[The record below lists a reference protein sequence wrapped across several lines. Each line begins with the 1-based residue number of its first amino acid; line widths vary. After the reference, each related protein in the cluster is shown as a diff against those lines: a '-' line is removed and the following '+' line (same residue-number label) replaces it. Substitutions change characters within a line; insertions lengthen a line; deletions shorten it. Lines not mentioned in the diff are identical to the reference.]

1 MNFPLS
7 EKKLD
12 KEILKKDKREA
23 KHIGPVG
30 IGEKALYLNSFYIDR
45 MYYIPI
51 EAIERVYKRVAMSKG
66 GFSGRGMFASLSYLV
81 VEYDGGKEKACLIR
95 KEWKL
100 DEALSEI
107 RKRFPNLPTMS
118 KRAEEKLRSEEE
130 EEKAKL
136 LPKLS
141 EEAEK
146 AVFEIEEADKI
157 LQEREELYKNLALQ
171 AKQERMVQSTNP
183 YYRYFAWLLFFGG
196 LLCLLSAGVFYKN
209 GDQSHAIVLFGFFL
223 MLFLVGFRVRPTGR
237 QNKEEVERE
246 YEESIR
252 KMKDSLPKDFPLPAQ
267 YAHPLCLLWMKQNIL
282 EGKAETFSSSYEL
295 LKKELKELDSTKE
308 VTQKVYDR
316 LIVIKPMFLAHG
328 YRDEESR

>member
-7 EKKLD
+7 EKKLEKD
-12 KEILKKDKREA
+12 VLKKDKREA
-23 KHIGPVG
+23 KHIGPIG

-45 MYYIPI
+45 MYYIPV

-66 GFSGRGMFASLSYLV
+66 GFSGKGIFASLSYLV

-95 KEWKL
+95 KEWRV

-107 RKRFPNLPTMS
+107 RKRFPHLPTMS
-118 KRAEEKLRSEEE
+118 KRAEESLRREEE

-146 AVFEIEEADKI
+146 AVSEIEEADRF
-157 LQEREELYKNLALQ
+157 LRTREDIYKNLAER
-171 AKQERMVQSTNP
+171 AKQERMVQNTNP
-183 YYRYFAWLLFFGG
+183 YYGHFALLLFFGA
-196 LLCLLSAGVFYKN
+196 LLCLLSGGIFFKN
-209 GDQSHAIVLFGFFL
+209 GDQSHAVVLFGFAF
-223 MLFLVGFRVRPTGR
+223 MLLLVGFRVRPTGR
-237 QNKEEVERE
+237 QNKEEIEKE

-252 KMKDSLPKDFPLPAQ
+252 KMKDCLPEDFPLPAR
-267 YAHPLCLLWMKQNIL
+267 YAHPLCLEWMKQNLL
-282 EGKAETFSSSYEL
+282 EGKAETLLSSYAL
-295 LKKELKELDSTKE
+295 LKQELKELDSTKQ

-316 LIVIKPMFLAHG
+316 IIVIKPMFMAAG
-328 YRDEESR
+328 YRDE

>member
-12 KEILKKDKREA
+12 KEILKEDKREA

-146 AVFEIEEADKI
+146 SVFAIEEADKI
-157 LQEREELYKNLALQ
+157 LQEREELYKNLAVR

-196 LLCLLSAGVFYKN
+196 LLCLFSAGVFYKN

-246 YEESIR
+246 YEEAIR
-252 KMKDSLPKDFPLPAQ
+252 KMRDSLPEDFPLPAQ

-328 YRDEESR
+328 YRDE

>member
-107 RKRFPNLPTMS
+107 RKRFPHLPTMS

-267 YAHPLCLLWMKQNIL
+267 YAHPLCLLWMKQDIL
-282 EGKAETFSSSYEL
+282 EGKAETLSSSYEL

-328 YRDEESR
+328 YRDE

>member
-1 MNFPLS
+1 
-7 EKKLD
+7 
-12 KEILKKDKREA
+12 
-23 KHIGPVG
+23 
-30 IGEKALYLNSFYIDR
+30 
-45 MYYIPI
+45 
-51 EAIERVYKRVAMSKG
+51 MSKG
-66 GFSGRGMFASLSYLV
+66 GFSGKGIFASLSYLV

-95 KEWKL
+95 KEWRV

-107 RKRFPNLPTMS
+107 RKRFPHLPTMS
-118 KRAEEKLRSEEE
+118 KRAEESLRREEE

-146 AVFEIEEADKI
+146 AVSEIEEADS
-157 LQEREELYKNLALQ
+157 LLREREELCKNLAVR

-183 YYRYFAWLLFFGG
+183 YYGHFALLLFFGG
-196 LLCLLSAGVFYKN
+196 LLCLLSAGIFYKN

-252 KMKDSLPKDFPLPAQ
+252 KMKDSLPDDFPLPAR
-267 YAHPLCLLWMKQNIL
+267 YAHPVCLLWMKQNIL
-282 EGKAETFSSSYEL
+282 EGKAKTLASSYEL
-295 LKKELKELDSTKE
+295 LKKELKELDSTKQ
-308 VTQKVYDR
+308 VSQKVYDW
-316 LIVIKPMFLAHG
+316 LVVIKPMFMAAE
-328 YRDEESR
+328 YRDE

>member
-252 KMKDSLPKDFPLPAQ
+252 KMRDSLPEDFPLPAQ

-282 EGKAETFSSSYEL
+282 EGKAETFLSSYEL

-328 YRDEESR
+328 YRDE

>member
-7 EKKLD
+7 EKKLEKD
-12 KEILKKDKREA
+12 VLKKDKREA
-23 KHIGPVG
+23 KHIGPIG

-81 VEYDGGKEKACLIR
+81 VEYDGGKEKTCLIR
-95 KEWKL
+95 KEWRV

-107 RKRFPNLPTMS
+107 RKRFPHLPTMS
-118 KRAEEKLRSEEE
+118 KRAEESLRREEE

-267 YAHPLCLLWMKQNIL
+267 YAHPICLLWMKQNIL

-328 YRDEESR
+328 YRDE

>member
-7 EKKLD
+7 EKKLEKD
-12 KEILKKDKREA
+12 VLKKDKREA
-23 KHIGPVG
+23 KHIGPIG

-66 GFSGRGMFASLSYLV
+66 GFSGKGIFASLSYLV

-95 KEWKL
+95 KEWRV

-107 RKRFPNLPTMS
+107 KKRFPHLPTMS
-118 KRAEEKLRSEEE
+118 KRAEE
-130 EEKAKL
+130 AKL

-146 AVFEIEEADKI
+146 AVSEIEEADR
-157 LQEREELYKNLALQ
+157 LLREREELCKNLAVR
-171 AKQERMVQSTNP
+171 AKQERMVQNTNP
-183 YYRYFAWLLFFGG
+183 YYGHFALLLFFGG
-196 LLCLLSAGVFYKN
+196 LLCLLSAGIFYKN

-252 KMKDSLPKDFPLPAQ
+252 KMKDSLPEDFPIPAR
-267 YAHPLCLLWMKQNIL
+267 YAHPVCLLWMKQNIL
-282 EGKAETFSSSYEL
+282 EGKAETLASSYEL
-295 LKKELKELDSTKE
+295 LKKELKELDSTKQ
-308 VTQKVYDR
+308 VSQKVYDW
-316 LIVIKPMFLAHG
+316 LVVIKPMFMAAE
-328 YRDEESR
+328 YRDE

>member
-146 AVFEIEEADKI
+146 AVFEIEEADKT

-267 YAHPLCLLWMKQNIL
+267 YAHPICLLWMKQNIL
-282 EGKAETFSSSYEL
+282 EGKAETLSSSYEL

-316 LIVIKPMFLAHG
+316 LIVIKPMFLAHR
-328 YRDEESR
+328 YRDE

>member
-7 EKKLD
+7 EKKLEKD
-12 KEILKKDKREA
+12 VLKKDKREA
-23 KHIGPVG
+23 KHIGPIG

-66 GFSGRGMFASLSYLV
+66 GFSGKGIFASLSYLV

-95 KEWKL
+95 KEWRV

-107 RKRFPNLPTMS
+107 RKRFPHLPTMS
-118 KRAEEKLRSEEE
+118 KRAEESLRREEE

-146 AVFEIEEADKI
+146 AVSEIEEADSL
-157 LQEREELYKNLALQ
+157 LQEREELCKNLAVR
-171 AKQERMVQSTNP
+171 AKQERMVQNTNP
-183 YYRYFAWLLFFGG
+183 YYVHFALLLFFGG
-196 LLCLLSAGVFYKN
+196 LLCLLSAGIFYKN

-252 KMKDSLPKDFPLPAQ
+252 KMKDSLPDDFPLPAR
-267 YAHPLCLLWMKQNIL
+267 YAHPVCLLWMKQNIL
-282 EGKAETFSSSYEL
+282 EGKAETLASSYEL
-295 LKKELKELDSTKE
+295 LKKELKELDSTKQ
-308 VTQKVYDR
+308 VSQKVYDW
-316 LIVIKPMFLAHG
+316 LVVIKPMFMAAE
-328 YRDEESR
+328 YRDE

>member
-237 QNKEEVERE
+237 
-246 YEESIR
+246 
-252 KMKDSLPKDFPLPAQ
+252 
-267 YAHPLCLLWMKQNIL
+267 
-282 EGKAETFSSSYEL
+282 
-295 LKKELKELDSTKE
+295 
-308 VTQKVYDR
+308 
-316 LIVIKPMFLAHG
+316 
-328 YRDEESR
+328 

>member
-246 YEESIR
+246 YEEAIR

-267 YAHPLCLLWMKQNIL
+267 YAHPLCLLWMKQDIL

-328 YRDEESR
+328 YRDE

>member
-12 KEILKKDKREA
+12 KEILKEDKREA

-146 AVFEIEEADKI
+146 SVFAIEEADKI
-157 LQEREELYKNLALQ
+157 LQEREELYKNLAVR

-196 LLCLLSAGVFYKN
+196 LLCLLSAGIFYKN

-252 KMKDSLPKDFPLPAQ
+252 KMKDSLPEDFPIPAQ

-328 YRDEESR
+328 YRDE

>member
-7 EKKLD
+7 EKKLEKD
-12 KEILKKDKREA
+12 VLKKDKREA

-45 MYYIPI
+45 MYYIPV

-66 GFSGRGMFASLSYLV
+66 GFSGKGIFASLSYLV

-95 KEWKL
+95 KEWRV

-107 RKRFPNLPTMS
+107 RKRFPHLPTMS

-146 AVFEIEEADKI
+146 SVFAIEEADKI

-252 KMKDSLPKDFPLPAQ
+252 KMKDSLPKGFPLPAQ
-267 YAHPLCLLWMKQNIL
+267 YAHPICLLWMKQNIL

-328 YRDEESR
+328 YRDE

>member
-267 YAHPLCLLWMKQNIL
+267 YAHPSCRLWMKQNIL

-316 LIVIKPMFLAHG
+316 LIVIKPMFLAYG